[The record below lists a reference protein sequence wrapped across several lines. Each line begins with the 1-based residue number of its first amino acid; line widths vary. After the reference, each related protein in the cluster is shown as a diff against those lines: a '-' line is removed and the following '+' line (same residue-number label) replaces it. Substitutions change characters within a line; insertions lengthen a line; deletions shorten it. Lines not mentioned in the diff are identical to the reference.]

1 MMNPRIEGLRPR
13 LNKCK
18 GGFNG
23 VKSEELKA
31 CDSKCPVFRQY
42 SIFNIRYSISPG
54 FTLLELLISLTIIGL
69 ILVIVFGALRIG
81 ARAWEKGEKDVET
94 HQRQR
99 VVLDNIKRQIA
110 STCLREIKDEA
121 KKETGKKKIFFRG
134 DSEGMEFVTR
144 VPMVPTTRSGMVYV
158 RYVVREEDGGDNKR
172 LMLYEK
178 DILFIKK
185 EEDIGE
191 QDEEDFFELIP
202 GAESIEFAYLKGP
215 EDKDADPEW
224 QDIWDPDSDTGIPLA
239 VKITLEGDADA
250 APIYVIARLQAEAS
264 QKQQ

>member
-1 MMNPRIEGLRPR
+1 MNPRIEGLRPR

-23 VKSEELKA
+23 VKSEELKD

-42 SIFNIRYSISPG
+42 SIFNLRYSIPPG

-81 ARAWEKGEKDVET
+81 ARAWEKGEKDVEI

-99 VVLDNIKRQIA
+99 VVLENIRRQIA
-110 STCLREIKDEA
+110 STCLREIKGVEGEGLTT
-121 KKETGKKKIFFRG
+121 KKFFFRG
-134 DSEGMEFVTR
+134 DSEGMEFISR
-144 VPMVPTTRSGMVYV
+144 VPMVPTARSGMVYV
-158 RYVVREEDGGDNKR
+158 KYVVREEDGGDKKR

-178 DILFIKK
+178 DILFIET
-185 EEDIGE
+185 EEDIGD
-191 QDEEDFFELIP
+191 QDEADFFELIP
-202 GAESIEFAYLKGP
+202 GAENIEFAYLKRP

-224 QDIWDPDSDTGIPLA
+224 QEAWDLDSDTGIPLA
-239 VKITLEGDADA
+239 VKITLQEDEDT

-264 QKQQ
+264 QK

>member
-1 MMNPRIEGLRPR
+1 MNPRVEELRSW

-18 GGFNG
+18 SGFNG
-23 VKSEELKA
+23 VKSEELKD
-31 CDSKCPVFRQY
+31 CDSQYPVFRQY
-42 SIFNIRYSISPG
+42 PIFNIQYSIQTG

-81 ARAWEKGEKDVET
+81 ARAWEKGERDVEI

-110 STCLREIKDEA
+110 SVCLREIKGDDGEGQNN
-121 KKETGKKKIFFRG
+121 KSVFFKG
-134 DSEGMEFVTR
+134 DSEGMEFMSR

-158 RYVVREEDGGDNKR
+158 KYVVREEDGGDKKR

-178 DILFIKK
+178 DILFIEK

-191 QDEEDFFELIP
+191 PDEEDFFELIP
-202 GAESIEFAYLKGP
+202 GAEDIEFAYLKGA

-224 QDIWDPDSDTGIPLA
+224 QDTWDPDSDTGIPLA
-239 VKITLEGDADA
+239 VKITLEEYADA
-250 APIYVIARLQAEAS
+250 APIYVIARLQAETS
-264 QKQQ
+264 QK

>member
-1 MMNPRIEGLRPR
+1 MESSDYEAKHLFSCHSPIRNPKFNPALRDQ
-13 LNKCK
+13 N
-18 GGFNG
+18 
-23 VKSEELKA
+23 
-31 CDSKCPVFRQY
+31 
-42 SIFNIRYSISPG
+42 G

-81 ARAWEKGEKDVET
+81 ARAWEKGERDVEI

-99 VVLDNIKRQIA
+99 VVLDNIKCQIA
-110 STCLREIKDEA
+110 SVCLRKIKGDDGEDQSN
-121 KKETGKKKIFFRG
+121 KSVFFRG
-134 DSEGMEFVTR
+134 DSEGMEFMTR

-158 RYVVREEDGGDNKR
+158 RYVVREEDGGGKKR

-202 GAESIEFAYLKGP
+202 GAKDIEFAYLKGP
-215 EDKDADPEW
+215 EDKDDDPEW
-224 QDIWDPDSDTGIPLA
+224 QDTWDPDSDTGIPLA
-239 VKITLEGDADA
+239 VKITLEEDADA

-264 QKQQ
+264 QK